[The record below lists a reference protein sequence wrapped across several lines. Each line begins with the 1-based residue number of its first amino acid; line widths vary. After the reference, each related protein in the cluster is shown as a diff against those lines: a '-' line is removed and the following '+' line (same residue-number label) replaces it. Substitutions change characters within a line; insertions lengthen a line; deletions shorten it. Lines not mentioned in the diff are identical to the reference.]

1 MVFSFITP
9 RLDSAAF
16 NFTAQV
22 INARVAQILGC
33 KPNVTI
39 ARNDNFY
46 RKGVIDDSLFDE
58 DGTHVN
64 EKGSK
69 FLASNTEEAIC
80 RALGINAVKAPRK
93 RPYFRGCGCACGRGR
108 GH

>member
-69 FLASNTEEAIC
+69 ILASNTKEAIC
-80 RALGINAVKAPRK
+80 RALGINAVKAPRE
-93 RPYFRGCGCACGRGR
+93 RPYFRGRGCGRGR